1 LCRLGAGCDI
11 AAVATF
17 RFLHC
22 ADLHLDSP
30 LRGLEANPDAP
41 ADRIRGATRRALVNL
56 VDYVL
61 REKLDFVL
69 AAGDLYDG
77 EWQDWRTGQFLVT
90 QIARLSAAG
99 IPFVAIRGNH
109 DAESIITRR
118 LRMPHETARLLDS
131 RRPETVRLPGLPVS
145 IHGQSFATRA
155 IAANLA
161 RDYPPADA
169 GRFNIGML
177 HTSLNG
183 REGHDDYA
191 ACSIEDLRGR
201 GYDYW
206 ALGHVHKREVV
217 SVDPWVVF
225 PGNLQGRH
233 IKEDGP
239 KGASVVT
246 VADHRVV
253 SAEPVVLDEVRW
265 ATVTV
270 DIPADAGE
278 DAALVLARSRLQAAH
293 EQAGGRLLATRIVL
307 TGACAA
313 HASFSADPH
322 GAREKLRTEAMTI
335 AGPDAIWTET
345 ITLATRPVADI
356 AALRKRDDATG
367 RLVCALETIDAAQL
381 GAAVKGYAEKLLGQA
396 SWPRQELD
404 PRHPAIEAASGGIS
418 PELIQRARDLLL
430 ARIAE
435 G

>member
-1 LCRLGAGCDI
+1 
-11 AAVATF
+11 
-17 RFLHC
+17 LHC

-41 ADRIRGATRRALVNL
+41 AERIRSATRRALVNL

-61 REKLDFVL
+61 GEKLDFVV

-90 QIARLSAAG
+90 QIARLSKAG

-109 DAESIITRR
+109 DAESVITRR
-118 LRMPHETARLLDS
+118 LRMPHETAHLLGT
-131 RRPETVRLPGLPVS
+131 RRPETIRLPGLPVS

-155 IAANLA
+155 VTTNLA
-161 RDYPPADA
+161 RDYPEADPD
-169 GRFNIGML
+169 RFNIGLL
-177 HTSLNG
+177 HTSLTG
-183 REGHDDYA
+183 REGHDPYA

-217 SVDPWVVF
+217 SQDPWIVF

-233 IKEDGP
+233 INEDGP
-239 KGASVVT
+239 KGATVVT
-246 VADHRVV
+246 VEDNRVK
-253 SAEPVVLDEVRW
+253 SAQPIVLDEVRW

-270 DIPADAGE
+270 DLPPDADE
-278 DAALVLARSRLQAAH
+278 DAALTLARTRLQQAH
-293 EQAGGRLLATRIVL
+293 DKAGGRLLATRLVL
-307 TGACAA
+307 AGACAA

-322 GAREKLRTEAMTI
+322 AAREKLRTEAMTI
-335 AGPDAIWTET
+335 AGPDAVWTET
-345 ITLATRPVADI
+345 ITLATKPVTDFAT
-356 AALRKRDDATG
+356 LRNREDATG

-381 GAAVKGYAEKLLGQA
+381 GAVVKSYAEKLLGQA
-396 SWPRQELD
+396 PWPRMEFD
-404 PRHPAIEAASGGIS
+404 KDHPAIQAAAGEIS
-418 PELIQRARDLLL
+418 PELIRRARDLLL

>member
-1 LCRLGAGCDI
+1 M
-11 AAVATF
+11 ATF

-30 LRGLEANPDAP
+30 LRGLEANTDAP
-41 ADRIRGATRRALVNL
+41 AERIRGATRRALVNL
-56 VDYVL
+56 VDYAL
-61 REKLDFVL
+61 REKLDFVI

-118 LRMPHETARLLDS
+118 LRMPHETAHLLGT
-131 RRPETVRLPGLPVS
+131 RRPETIRLPGLPVS

-155 IAANLA
+155 VTSNLA
-161 RDYPPADA
+161 RDYPAAETD
-169 GRFNIGML
+169 RFNIGLL
-177 HTSLNG
+177 HTSLTG

-206 ALGHVHKREVV
+206 ALGHVHRREVV
-217 SVDPWVVF
+217 SQDPWIVF

-239 KGASVVT
+239 KGATVVT
-246 VADHRVV
+246 VEDNRVV
-253 SAEPVVLDEVRW
+253 RAEPIVLDDVRW
-265 ATVTV
+265 ATVRV
-270 DIPADAGE
+270 DLAPDADE
-278 DAALVLARSRLQAAH
+278 DAALTLTRSRLQEAH

-307 TGACAA
+307 AGACAA
-313 HASFSADPH
+313 HAGFSADPH

-345 ITLATRPVADI
+345 ITLATRPAADI
-356 AALRKRDDATG
+356 AALRNREDATG
-367 RLVCALETIDAAQL
+367 RLVCALETIDAVQL
-381 GAAVKGYAEKLLGQA
+381 GAVVQTYAEKLLGQA
-396 SWPRQELD
+396 NWPRQELD
-404 PRHPAIEAASGGIS
+404 AQHPMMLAAAGQVS
-418 PELIQRARDLLL
+418 PDLIQRACDLLL

>member
-1 LCRLGAGCDI
+1 
-11 AAVATF
+11 
-17 RFLHC
+17 LHC

-61 REKLDFVL
+61 REKLDFVV

-90 QIARLSAAG
+90 QIARLSAAA

-109 DAESIITRR
+109 DAESVITRR
-118 LRMPHETARLLDS
+118 LRMPHETARLIGA

-155 IAANLA
+155 VTANLA
-161 RDYPPADA
+161 RDYPAAEAD
-169 GRFNIGML
+169 RFNIGIL

-201 GYDYW
+201 GYEYW

-217 SVDPWVVF
+217 SEDPWIVF
-225 PGNLQGRH
+225 SGNIQGRH

-239 KGASVVT
+239 KGATVVT
-246 VADHRVV
+246 VENNRVV
-253 SAEPVVLDEVRW
+253 RAEPIVLDEVRW
-265 ATVTV
+265 ATVRV
-270 DIPADAGE
+270 DIPPDGDE
-278 DAALVLARSRLQAAH
+278 DAALTLTRSRLQEAH
-293 EQAGGRLLATRIVL
+293 RQAGGRLLATRIVL
-307 TGACAA
+307 AGACAA

-345 ITLATRPVADI
+345 ITLATRPMADI
-356 AALRKRDDATG
+356 AALRNREDATG
-367 RLVCALETIDAAQL
+367 RLVCALENIGPAQL
-381 GAAVKGYAEKLLGQA
+381 DGMVTSYAGKLLGQA
-396 SWPRQELD
+396 NWPRQELD
-404 PRHPAIEAASGGIS
+404 TQHPAMQAASGEIL